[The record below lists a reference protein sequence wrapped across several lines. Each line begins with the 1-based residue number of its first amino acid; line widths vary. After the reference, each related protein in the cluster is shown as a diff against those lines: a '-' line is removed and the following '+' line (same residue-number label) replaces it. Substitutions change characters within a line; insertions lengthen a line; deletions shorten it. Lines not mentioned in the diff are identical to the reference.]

1 MTATKRAPLPP
12 LVVQPPLCPI
22 CDEEVSYD
30 GDSFWCETCHGR
42 WAGDRYDEEG
52 VADPDTEQCPA
63 EIAPDEDGK
72 YPDLVGRR
80 YRCVRDAGH
89 PADSWPD
96 RHIGVRSDGGVD
108 LLVRDTADGRPAH
121 AAPPAWARICAAA

>member
-22 CDEEVSYD
+22 CDKEVSYD
-30 GDSFWCETCHGR
+30 GDSFWCETCHGS
-42 WAGDRYDEEG
+42 WASDRCDEEG
-52 VADPDTEQCPA
+52 VADPDAEQCPA
-63 EIAPDEDGK
+63 EVAPYEDGK
-72 YPDLVGRR
+72 YPNLVGQR

-108 LLVRDTADGRPAH
+108 YSGDPFEWRDGEHPQWQPAEE
-121 AAPPAWARICAAA
+121 AAADA